1 MPGPLSC
8 SIVIPVLDDAS
19 ALDRCLRSIGR
30 QRVRPDEVIV
40 VDNGSRDDSP
50 GVALRHGV
58 TLLREDSPGIAAAAA
73 RGYDAATGDVI
84 LRLDA
89 DSRPPYD
96 WTARVLHHFAMDGG
110 LDAVTGRGRFAAVPK
125 PLRPLTSW
133 YWRSYF
139 GDVGRLIGATPLF
152 GSNLAMRTDAWRRVR
167 HAAHRHDPEVHD
179 DLDLSIHLVE
189 AGCRLRLDPRLVVSI
204 SSRPLLH
211 PIGLLRRARRASH
224 TIELHRGAIVSR
236 RVPARIA
243 RGAAAGVVATLAM
256 SALVLVVRRCG
267 VLPSL
272 PPRDVVDRLGPALDE
287 DTARVVTAASHL
299 AYGAAAGAVLAAV
312 AGRRVGTV
320 SGGAYGAALWVVGYE
335 GWVPAIGALP
345 PAHRDR
351 PDRAL
356 PMLAAHLVY
365 GAVLGRLL
373 GRGRRRA

>member
-8 SIVIPVLDDAS
+8 SIVIPVLDDAA
-19 ALDRCLRSIGR
+19 ALEKCLRSIGR

-40 VDNGSRDDSP
+40 VDNGSRDDSAA
-50 GVALRHGV
+50 VALRHGA

-89 DSRPPYD
+89 DSRPPRD

-110 LDAVTGRGRFAAVPK
+110 LDAVTGRGRFAAVPT
-125 PLRPLTSW
+125 PLRPFTSW

-152 GSNLAMRTDAWRRVR
+152 GSNLAMRNAAWRRVR
-167 HAAHRHDPEVHD
+167 QAVHRHDPEVHD

-189 AGCRLRLDPRLVVSI
+189 AGSRLRLDPRMIVSI

-224 TIELHRGAIVSR
+224 TIELHRGAVASR
-236 RVPARIA
+236 RAPARIA
-243 RGAAAGVVATLAM
+243 RGTAAGVVATLVM
-256 SALVLVVRRCG
+256 SAFVLALRRCG

-272 PPRDVVDRLGPALDE
+272 PPRDVVDRLAPVLEE
-287 DTARVVTAASHL
+287 DAARVMTAASHL
-299 AYGAAAGAVLAAV
+299 AYGAAAGAALAAV
-312 AGRRVGTV
+312 AGRRTGAI
-320 SGGAYGAALWVVGYE
+320 SGGVYGAALWVAGYD

-351 PDRAL
+351 PDRAV

-373 GRGRRRA
+373 GRARRRA